1 MRVDRVWVMGLCVV
15 GGLVGSWQAISAEP
29 TVDLTDVIVVAA
41 RDERAALELPY
52 STCTLSSEELRLGRA
67 VRTIPE
73 ALAYEPGVMVQKTG
87 HGQGSPYIR
96 GFTGY
101 RNLLLIDGVR
111 LNNSVFRD
119 GPNQYWNTVDPYGL
133 SRLELVRGPFSVLY
147 GSDAIG
153 GVVNAVTRGAEDL
166 QSTAWSDQW
175 NRRLYY
181 RYASGED
188 SHIARAEVIGQPT
201 ENLVIGG
208 GITAKSFGEL
218 EGGTAVGTQLKTG
231 YDELDWDAKVQF
243 LINDDAYVV
252 LAHQS
257 VAVADAWRTH
267 KTIYGIDWEGLT
279 VGKELRRTLDQER
292 DLTYLQ
298 YHHQDPLQGIE
309 MLHAGVSWH
318 RQSEER
324 DRLRSGERH
333 DVQGFEVET
342 LGAQASLMSAT
353 SIGTLTYGVDAYHD
367 EVDSYAYK
375 LDADGMVTS
384 RSIQGPVADD
394 ATYDTLGVYVQDEVV
409 LSDALVL
416 TAGVRY
422 EYAEADA
429 QTVED
434 PINGGVMAVKGD
446 WDNVAGS
453 LRALYWLDEG
463 HSCNVFGGL
472 SQGYRAP
479 NLSDLTRYD
488 SARTDE
494 IETPAPDLDAEE
506 FLTGEIGIK
515 AGTRTLDAQVAY
527 FYSAIDGMI
536 VRTPTGRQIDGDY
549 EVTKRNAG
557 DGYIH
562 GVEVDAG
569 YRFLEAYR
577 LFLTFTWIDGEV
589 DTYPTS
595 SDVLVTEPID
605 RLMPPTGRTGLRWS
619 RHDLWIEG
627 AVLAAAKAD
636 KLSTRDAGD
645 TSRIPPGGT
654 PGYVVADLRAG
665 WQAAPGLS
673 LSLAIENVTDEDY
686 RVHGSGVNEPGRNLV
701 LACDWLF

>member
-1 MRVDRVWVMGLCVV
+1 MMRWCLFGALISVV
-15 GGLVGSWQAISAEP
+15 GTSVGIGAEP
-29 TVDLTDVIVVAA
+29 MVDLTDVVVVAA

-52 STCTLSSEELRLGRA
+52 STSTLSSDELRLERA

-73 ALAYEPGVMVQKTG
+73 ALEYEPGVMVQKTG

-133 SRLELVRGPFSVLY
+133 SRLELVRGPSSVLY

-153 GVVNAVTRGAEDL
+153 GVVNAITRGAEDL
-166 QSTAWSDQW
+166 QATPWSEQW

-181 RYASGED
+181 RYASAED
-188 SHIARAEVIGQPT
+188 SHIGRAEVIGKAT
-201 ENLVIGG
+201 DNLLVGA
-208 GITAKSFGEL
+208 GITAKRFGDL
-218 EGGTAVGTQLKTG
+218 EGGSEVGTQSHTG
-231 YDELDWDAKVQF
+231 YDELDWDAKLQYIF
-243 LINDDAYVV
+243 SDDAYAV

-257 VAVADAWRTH
+257 VAVDDAWRTH
-267 KTIYGIDWEGLT
+267 KTIYGIDWKGLT
-279 VGKELRRTLDQER
+279 IGSETRRTLDQER

-298 YHHQDPLQGIE
+298 FHHFDLANGVDELHIGISHH
-309 MLHAGVSWH
+309 L
-318 RQSEER
+318 QSEER
-324 DRLRSGERH
+324 DRLRSRSRH
-333 DVQGFEVET
+333 DVQGFDVET
-342 LGAQASLMSAT
+342 LGVQATLKSFSP
-353 SIGTLTYGVDAYHD
+353 IGTLIYGADFYHD
-367 EVDSYAYK
+367 DVSSYAYK
-375 LDADGMVTS
+375 LDEEGQVTS

-394 ATYDTLGVYVQDEVV
+394 ATYDTLGLYVQDEIAI
-409 LSDALVL
+409 SEQLVL
-416 TAGVRY
+416 TLGLRY

-429 QTVED
+429 RTVED
-434 PINGGVMAVKGD
+434 PVNGGVMPVAGD

-453 LRALYWLDEG
+453 LRALYWLDDA
-463 HSCNVFGGL
+463 HRCNLFGGL
-472 SQGYRAP
+472 SQGFRAP

-494 IETPAPDLDAEE
+494 IETPAPDLDPEE

-515 AGTRTLDAQVAY
+515 AGTRTVDAQLAY
-527 FYSAIDGMI
+527 FYTSIDGMI

-562 GVEVDAG
+562 GVELDAG

-577 LFLTFTWIDGEV
+577 FFITFTWIDGEV

-595 SDVLVTEPID
+595 ADVMVTEPID

-619 RHDLWIEG
+619 RHDLWLEG
-627 AVLAAAKAD
+627 SLVAAAKAD

-654 PGYVVADLRAG
+654 PGYVVVDLRAG

-673 LSLAIENVTDEDY
+673 LSLAIENLTDEDY
-686 RVHGSGVNEPGRNLV
+686 RVHGSGLNEPGRNLV